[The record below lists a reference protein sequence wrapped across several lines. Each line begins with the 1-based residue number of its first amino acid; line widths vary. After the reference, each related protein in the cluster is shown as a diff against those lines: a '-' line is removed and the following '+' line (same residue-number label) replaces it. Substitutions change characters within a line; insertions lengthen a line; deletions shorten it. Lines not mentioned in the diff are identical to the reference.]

1 MKIVNRPGFV
11 SALNQ
16 KITELLFCSFAL
28 DFYSPVNNKVNQL
41 PNCAV
46 PGQAFQRQI

>member
-11 SALNQ
+11 SALIQ
-16 KITELLFCSFAL
+16 KITGLLFCSFAL
-28 DFYSPVNNKVNQL
+28 DFYSPVNKVNQL
-41 PNCAV
+41 PNCTV